1 MTTKRLKHPILL
13 FGGFLEIVDSHEN
26 LDEMNALLHQWIR
39 TSFENNM
46 EFSSWLDTHLSYQ
59 EMNTLIY
66 SDTATCKEVN
76 RVLYNLYEIMN
87 DSIEKFL
94 NFDWR
99 SE

>member
-26 LDEMNALLHQWIR
+26 LDEMNTLLHQWIR